1 MEIDELMRFG
11 VSQDSGIGVFYLVER
26 QVSRIRNRIFVADE
40 KISVAVLQQA
50 QSNIYVY
57 LRWRHDEFVE
67 IESLQEDVEIVS
79 DESLQNVSLNLLV
92 NTSTGL
98 LMRVVCAIA
107 VLVKLLGSKKVFEI

>member
-1 MEIDELMRFG
+1 MHDDLLRSYKVVGFSEMEIDELMRFG

-40 KISVAVLQQA
+40 KISVAVLLVIT

-79 DESLQNVSLNLLV
+79 DESLQNVLLPY
-92 NTSTGL
+92 
-98 LMRVVCAIA
+98 
-107 VLVKLLGSKKVFEI
+107 